1 MKITAQAHIIQ
12 AILESLTTNVFAQ
25 GISMRC
31 KIVQTE
37 TTVEFIPFEKIDPQD
52 WFWLGY
58 FVREY
63 LNE

>member
-1 MKITAQAHIIQ
+1 MKITAQPQIIK
-12 AILESLTTNVFAQ
+12 AILESLTTNVSAQ

-37 TTVEFIPFEKIDPQD
+37 TTVEFIPLEKVTPQD

-63 LNE
+63 VE